1 MADDAKE
8 DGGGGV
14 EAPHKCPDCP
24 PKGAPAWMAT
34 FSDLVTLLLT
44 FFVLLYATSKQDS
57 EKFKSVA
64 GSIRKAFA
72 GNTKSLGDVP
82 QLGKSPDDAPT
93 MIDSQS
99 PVEPFP
105 IDFLTTDGMLDK
117 LEINRS
123 SEEDLNMMKK
133 VLKDFSL
140 DESVDVYEMK
150 EGVKI
155 RMKDKIYFKKGS
167 IEIDK
172 INGPVFQRLI
182 KLLRKNNWSVF
193 VEGYAAKG
201 ETSQLGDHF
210 IISSQRAMM
219 VTKSLIKRGVPSSKI
234 TPVFYGD
241 SRPAKQGSSQRVEF
255 IIRKRDLKTEGKK
268 VQAQ

>member
-1 MADDAKE
+1 MAEEAQE
-8 DGGGGV
+8 GGAA
-14 EAPHKCPDCP
+14 EAPVKCPDCP
-24 PKGAPAWMAT
+24 PAGAPAWMAT

-72 GNTKSLGDVP
+72 GNSKSFGEVP
-82 QLGKSPDDAPT
+82 QPGKSPDDSPT

-105 IDFLTTDGMLDK
+105 IDFLTTEGMLDK

-123 SEEDLNMMKK
+123 SDENLGKMREI
-133 VLKDFSL
+133 LKDYSMS
-140 DESVDVYEMK
+140 ESVDIFEEN
-150 EGVKI
+150 EGIKV
-155 RMKDKIYFKKGS
+155 RLKDKLYFKPGS
-167 IEIDK
+167 VEIDK
-172 INGPVFQRLI
+172 VNAAVFQRLV
-182 KLLRKNNWSVF
+182 KLVRKHDWTIF
-193 VEGYAAKG
+193 VEGFADKAEK
-201 ETSQLGDHF
+201 SSLGDAYD
-210 IISSQRAMM
+210 ISSKRAIM
-219 VTKSLIKRGVPSSKI
+219 VAKSLIKRGIKPSKV

-241 SRPAKQGSSQRVEF
+241 SRPAKLGSDRRVEF
-255 IIRKRDLKTEGKK
+255 IIRKRDLRSKGKK